1 MTLSTVQTLNLFE
14 SLPVAPEHG
23 KVTWT
28 PEHDAILKDEWEKG
42 TPARQ
47 IAAMLTDRG
56 FKQSKNGILG
66 RAHRK
71 GLAAHVNANKG
82 RPRKPRP
89 VIIRPDFSRPLAPT
103 GCRYIHGDAA
113 GWQSKWCDAPVAEID
128 GSWCA
133 KHQAKVFRPKA
144 EVQASAGVYKNKR
157 AA

>member
-1 MTLSTVQTLNLFE
+1 MTLTTGQTHNLPE
-14 SLPVAPEHG
+14 SPAVAPERG

-28 PEHDAILKDEWEKG
+28 DEADAILDDEWSKG
-42 TPARQ
+42 TSARQ

-56 FKQSKNGILG
+56 FPQTKNGILG

-82 RPRKPRP
+82 RPRKIKP
-89 VIIRPDFSRPLAPT
+89 VIIRTDFSRPLAPT

-133 KHQAKVFRPKA
+133 KHRAKVFRPKA

>member
-1 MTLSTVQTLNLFE
+1 MTLATVQTHNADIGDG
-14 SLPVAPEHG
+14 VARG
-23 KVTWT
+23 WT
-28 PEHDAILKDEWEKG
+28 DEADAILDDEWSKG
-42 TPARQ
+42 TAARQ
-47 IAAMLTDRG
+47 IAAILTDRG
-56 FKQSKNGILG
+56 FPQTKNGILG

-71 GLAAHVNANKG
+71 GLAEHVNANKG

-89 VIIRPDFSRPLAPT
+89 VIIRPDFSQPLAPT

-133 KHQAKVFRPKA
+133 KHRAKVFRPKA
-144 EVQASAGVYKNKR
+144 EVQAAAGVYKNKR

>member
-1 MTLSTVQTLNLFE
+1 MTLSTVQTHNADTGDG
-14 SLPVAPEHG
+14 VARG
-23 KVTWT
+23 WT
-28 PEHDAILKDEWEKG
+28 DEHDAILRDEWSKG
-42 TPARQ
+42 TSARQ
-47 IAAMLTDRG
+47 IAAILTEQG
-56 FKQSKNGILG
+56 FSQTKNGILG

-82 RPRKPRP
+82 RPRKP

-113 GWQSKWCDAPVAEID
+113 GWQSKWCDAPLADPD

-133 KHQAKVFRPKA
+133 KHRAKVFRPKTGA

-157 AA
+157 AAA